1 MNNREIDE
9 LAHAVV
15 ERLWKNRESRL
26 HAPDLGWQKP
36 VEGGG
41 KREEAGQP
49 TSVAPPSTRL
59 PPPFVRVADF
69 VDHTSLKAEATRLGI
84 DRLCD
89 EALDHRF
96 AAVCVNGA
104 WVPHCVSRLKGS
116 GVMVVGVVGF
126 PLGAMSSSAKALE
139 AKTLVDAGANELDVV
154 APVGHILDEDWDYV
168 EDDISTVVRAA
179 AGRAVKVILE
189 TAALQRLQI
198 VKASALAKEAGA
210 RFVKTS
216 TGFHPAGGASA
227 EAVALMRAAV
237 GDGCGVKA
245 AGGIRDCRSALR
257 MLAAGATRIGT
268 SSSVSLAECL
278 GADRHPLAELIS
290 DPVTHDKVCRLG
302 VSSES

>member
-15 ERLWKNRESRL
+15 ERLGENRESGL
-26 HAPDLGWQKP
+26 HATDLAWLRP
-36 VEGGG
+36 
-41 KREEAGQP
+41 
-49 TSVAPPSTRL
+49 PPSS
-59 PPPFVRVADF
+59 RVADF
-69 VDHTSLKAEATRLGI
+69 VEHTLLKAEATRSGI

-104 WVPHCVSRLKGS
+104 WVPRCVRRLKGS

-126 PLGAMSSSAKALE
+126 PLGAMESSAKALE
-139 AKTLVDAGANELDVV
+139 AKTLVNAGADELDVV

-189 TAALQRLQI
+189 TAALPPLQI

-216 TGFHPAGGASA
+216 TGFHPAGGASV

-245 AGGIRDCRSALR
+245 AGGIRDCHSALR

-268 SSSVSLAECL
+268 SSGVSLAQCL
-278 GADRHPLAELIS
+278 AADRHPLAELIA
-290 DPVTHDKVCRLG
+290 DPVKHDKVCRLG
-302 VSSES
+302 VSRESF

>member
-1 MNNREIDE
+1 MNNREMDE
-9 LAHAVV
+9 LAQAVV
-15 ERLWKNRESRL
+15 ERL
-26 HAPDLGWQKP
+26 
-36 VEGGG
+36 EGGG
-41 KREEAGQP
+41 SREVGGGP
-49 TSVAPPSTRL
+49 FNVSPPPSPL
-59 PPPFVRVADF
+59 PPPSSRVAAF
-69 VDHTSLKAEATRLGI
+69 VDHTLLTAEATRLEI

-89 EALDHRF
+89 EALEHRF

-104 WVPHCVSRLKGS
+104 WVRHCASRLKGS
-116 GVMVVGVVGF
+116 GVMVVGVVAF
-126 PLGAMSSSAKALE
+126 PLGAMSSSVKALE
-139 AKTLVDAGANELDVV
+139 AKTLVDAGADELDVV

-168 EDDISTVVRAA
+168 EDDISTVVSAA

-189 TAALQRLQI
+189 TAMLPRLQI

-216 TGFHPAGGASA
+216 TGFHPAGGASV

-268 SSSVSLAECL
+268 SSGVSLAQCL
-278 GADRHPLAELIS
+278 GADRHPLAELMS
-290 DPVTHDKVCRLG
+290 HPVTHDKVCGLVVRR
-302 VSSES
+302 E